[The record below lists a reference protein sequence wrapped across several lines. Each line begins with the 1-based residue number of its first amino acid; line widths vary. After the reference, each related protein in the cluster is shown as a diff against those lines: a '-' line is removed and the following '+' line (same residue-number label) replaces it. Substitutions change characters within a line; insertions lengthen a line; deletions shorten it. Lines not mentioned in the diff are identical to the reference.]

1 MLCQSPNF
9 TANMINHLI
18 NPGRLCL
25 TTLGGDVTGHGGGG
39 QGKVIFGIHDEFK
52 QDGAVARFKPIG
64 GSHSAYLYY

>member
-1 MLCQSPNF
+1 
-9 TANMINHLI
+9 MINHLI

-25 TTLGGDVTGHGGGG
+25 TTLGVRGDVTGRGGGG
-39 QGKVIFGIHDEFK
+39 EGKVIFGIHDGLK